1 MNAFCLRRLSL
12 VGAVSWLCLS
22 FATFL
27 PAGQIYFESGNSP
40 AEPGAAPALLSDA
53 TRSMAAAPIQV
64 FDTPRATPA
73 ESPGASVAG
82 VDSLGGSLIGTLT
95 LAPELERRNP
105 LLARQCKAAFARLA
119 DAPVY
124 ADAPLMHSMSEAQ
137 RQIELT
143 LARGEAIAVLGVGE
157 FSAGSFAM
165 ISTVVH
171 EQRSRLLAGL
181 EYLNL

>member
-1 MNAFCLRRLSL
+1 MNALCLRRLSL

-27 PAGQIYFESGNSP
+27 PAGQIYIESGHSP
-40 AEPGAAPALLSDA
+40 AEPGPAPSLFADA
-53 TRSMAAAPIQV
+53 TRSTAATPIQV
-64 FDTPRATPA
+64 FAAPRATPA
-73 ESPGASVAG
+73 DSSAALVAG
-82 VDSLGGSLIGTLT
+82 VDSLGGSLTGTLA
-95 LAPELERRNP
+95 LAPEVERRNP
-105 LLARQCKAAFARLA
+105 LLARQCKVAFARLA

-124 ADAPLMHSMSEAQ
+124 ADAPLMHTMSEAQ
-137 RQIELT
+137 RQLELT
-143 LARGEAIAVLGVGE
+143 LARGEAIAALGVGE

-171 EQRSRLLAGL
+171 EQRSRLLVGL

>member
-1 MNAFCLRRLSL
+1 MVASPSGGASTSTNPVASVDGVERFFNPATKCCTYHPRLPNFL
-12 VGAVSWLCLS
+12 VG
-22 FATFL
+22 
-27 PAGQIYFESGNSP
+27 
-40 AEPGAAPALLSDA
+40 ALLSDA

-143 LARGEAIAVLGVGE
+143 LARGEAIAVLVVVE